1 MTRLASRVGRLESRV
16 PHGTD
21 LSRMTD
27 AELHAAIVRGA
38 RTMAD
43 DPTMPE
49 LLRANA
55 RASLALP
62 WHLPDDQWTPADR
75 DEQWRLHTEF
85 MAFYDGLD
93 DPNRAGGRD
102 GR

>member
-16 PHGTD
+16 PHGPD
-21 LSRMTD
+21 LSRLTD
-27 AELHAAIVRGA
+27 AELNAEIQRGA
-38 RTMAD
+38 RMTAD

-49 LLRANA
+49 PLRANA

-62 WHLPDDQWTPADR
+62 WHLPDDQWTPADH
-75 DEQWRLHTEF
+75 DEHWRLYTEF
-85 MAFYDGLD
+85 MALYDGLD
-93 DPNRAGGRD
+93 DRDWAGGRH